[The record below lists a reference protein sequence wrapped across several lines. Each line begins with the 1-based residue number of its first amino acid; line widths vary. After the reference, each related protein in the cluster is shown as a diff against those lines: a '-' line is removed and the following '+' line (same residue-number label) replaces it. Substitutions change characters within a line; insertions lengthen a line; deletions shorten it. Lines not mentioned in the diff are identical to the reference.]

1 MRITSSVF
9 MLAALCAVSALSCKD
24 PPRATPAPAASE
36 VTEADTAGAPAGS
49 AVRAAAV
56 TLEGKV
62 VETIPVNNYTY
73 INIDTG
79 TGKAWAAVPK
89 ADVAVGAQVA
99 VENAMKMS
107 NFHSPSLNR
116 SFEEIYFGVL
126 RGGPAPA
133 MSGAPVGSAA
143 APAAVPTDISV
154 SKAVGANAFTV
165 AEVVQQAEKLNGKA
179 VTIQAMVVKVNTG
192 ILDKNWVHLRD
203 GSGTDADKTN
213 DILVTTTETPKVG
226 DVVILKGKVATN
238 KDFGSGYSYKVMV
251 EEGAFTAAP
260 AGHKK

>member
-9 MLAALCAVSALSCKD
+9 MLSALCAVSALSCKD

-36 VTEADTAGAPAGS
+36 VAVADTAAPAAS
-49 AVRAAAV
+49 AARAAAV

-73 INIDTG
+73 LNIDTG

-126 RGGPAPA
+126 RGAPAPT
-133 MSGAPVGSAA
+133 MSA
-143 APAAVPTDISV
+143 APAGSAGAPAAIPTDISV
-154 SKAVGANAFTV
+154 SKAAGPNAFTV
-165 AEVVQQAEKLNGKA
+165 AEVVKQAEKLAGKP
-179 VTIQAMVVKVNTG
+179 VTIQAMVVKINTG
-192 ILDKNWVHLRD
+192 IMDKNWVHLRD
-203 GSGTDADKTN
+203 GSGSESDKTN

-226 DVVILKGKVATN
+226 DVVIVRGKVAAN

-251 EEGAFTAAP
+251 EEGAFSAAP
-260 AGHKK
+260 ASHKK